1 MSIQVSLLISPGFKR
16 PLSLPSLQQSI
27 PPREKE
33 IGCGLRCLKCNATPN
48 RGTQQG
54 RTHEI
59 ENKKGTF
66 EQHKDVFQSDNLPQI
81 KWSHHE
87 HAQNDSVDDDFE
99 VTPDH
104 LKVDEINE
112 RADTIKSMLR
122 SMDDG
127 EITVS
132 PYDTAWVALVKDKNG
147 NPEFPTSLKWIA
159 NNQLEDGSWGDEQI
173 FAPHDRILNTLACVI
188 ALTTWTIHPHKCRK
202 GMEFIRENLGKIGGE
217 DDEHMPIGFE
227 VVFPSLI
234 EIARGLGIQLHDDS
248 GVLQHI
254 YAQRNIKLQRIPKEI
269 LHNKPTSL
277 LHSLEGMQGLEWEKL
292 MKLQSKDGSF
302 LFSPASTAFALIQT
316 KDLNCARYLDNV
328 VSKFNGGDLF
338 ERIWVVDRL
347 QRLGI
352 SRLFKDEIKECM
364 EYVHKYWSE
373 DGICWAR
380 NSEVQDIDDTAMGFR
395 LLRLHGYNVSSVVI
409 VSSKLYNV
417 KYGRITGVFENFKKN
432 GEFFCFVGQSTQ
444 AVTGM
449 YNLFR
454 ASQLQFPDEEI
465 LEEAKHY
472 SYNYLTQKKACNQL
486 LDKWII
492 MKDLPG
498 EVDYAL
504 NLPWYAN
511 LPRIETRFYIEQYGG
526 GDDVWIGKT
535 LYRMPYVNNSTYL
548 ELAKLDFKTIQSLHL
563 LEWDSI
569 KRWYVHN
576 NLKKYGLS
584 QSKLLQVYFVA
595 AASIF
600 EPKRSYERLG
610 WAKSAALV
618 EAIESHC
625 RTHKDPSM
633 ARRVFVHEKG
643 LVGAVKSTLGKLTV
657 DVFVEHGVDIG
668 DNLRQAW
675 EKWMVSWVEA
685 GVDIRY
691 TGEAE
696 LLTRTIQA
704 CNATKFIADEE
715 EYHQLMAITN
725 KICKQLIGHVHP
737 EKHYT
742 TLDVK
747 VGSGV
752 NEDMQRLAE
761 MVFIKKGKGKMLD
774 AKMKLSF
781 WDVARSYYYTA
792 YCSPTT
798 INSHLLK
805 VMFQTVA

>member
-1 MSIQVSLLISPGFKR
+1 MSIQVSLLISPIVKR
-16 PLSLPSLQQSI
+16 PLSLPSLQRSI
-27 PPREKE
+27 PPRK
-33 IGCGLRCLKCNATPN
+33 IGCGLRRLKCNATPN

-66 EQHKDVFQSDNLPQI
+66 EQHKDLFQSDNLPQM
-81 KWSHHE
+81 KWSHFDEPAHK
-87 HAQNDSVDDDFE
+87 DGIDDDFD
-99 VTPDH
+99 VTPHH

-112 RADTIKSMLR
+112 RVDKIKSMLR

-127 EITVS
+127 EITAS

-147 NPEFPTSLKWIA
+147 NPEFPTSVQWIA

-188 ALTTWTIHPHKCRK
+188 ALTTWTIHPQKCRK
-202 GMEFIRENLGKIGGE
+202 GMEFIRVNLSKIRGE
-217 DDEHMPIGFE
+217 EDEHMPIGFE

-254 YAQRNIKLQRIPKEI
+254 YAQRNIKLQRIPKEM

-277 LHSLEGMQGLEWEKL
+277 LHSLEGMRGLEWEKL

-316 KDLNCARYLDNV
+316 KDLNCATYLDNV
-328 VSKFNGGDLF
+328 VSKFNGGVPNVYPVDLF

-352 SRLFKDEIKECM
+352 SRLFEDEIKECM
-364 EYVHKYWSE
+364 KYVHKYWSE

-395 LLRLHGYNVSSVVI
+395 LLRLYGYNVSP
-409 VSSKLYNV
+409 V
-417 KYGRITGVFENFKKN
+417 KYGGITGVFENFKKN

-465 LEEAKHY
+465 LEEAKNY
-472 SYNYLTQKKACNQL
+472 SYNYLTQKQACNQL

-492 MKDLPG
+492 MKDFPD

-504 NLPWYAN
+504 NMPWYAN

-526 GDDVWIGKT
+526 DDDVWIGKT
-535 LYRMPYVNNSTYL
+535 LYRMPYVNNNTYL
-548 ELAKLDFKTIQSLHL
+548 ELAKLDYKTIQSLHL

-576 NLKKYGLS
+576 NLKDYGLS

-600 EPKRSYERLG
+600 EPERSYERLA
-610 WAKSAALV
+610 WAQSAALV
-618 EAIESHC
+618 EAIKSHC

-633 ARRVFVHEKG
+633 ARRVFAHEKG
-643 LVGAVKSTLGKLTV
+643 LVGVVKSTLGKLSV
-657 DVFVEHGVDIG
+657 DVLVEHGVDIG
-668 DNLRQAW
+668 DSLRQTW
-675 EKWMVSWVEA
+675 EKWMVNWVEA
-685 GVDIRY
+685 GGDIRY
-691 TGEAE
+691 TGEAM
-696 LLTRTIQA
+696 LLIRTIQA
-704 CNATKFIADEE
+704 CSATKLIAEEEEE
-715 EYHQLMAITN
+715 EYQQLMAITN

-737 EKHYT
+737 NKHYT
-742 TLDVK
+742 SQDAK
-747 VGSGV
+747 VGSEV

-774 AKMKLSF
+774 ANVKLSF
-781 WDVARSYYYTA
+781 WEVARSYYYTA

-798 INSHLLK
+798 VNSHLLK
-805 VMFQTVA
+805 IHTYIFT